1 MVVDVVRAVQAFA
14 GNMDVPGSPE
24 KYYAIVN
31 TALDRTKTSTYV
43 SETLLADT
51 LLVNNSFIYHARTIE
66 LSHLTGVSD
75 IHCLG
80 PQVLGGYRANS
91 STRFGCR

>member
-1 MVVDVVRAVQAFA
+1 VAVDVVRAIQAFA
-14 GNMDVPGSPE
+14 GNTDVPGSPE

-31 TALDRTKTSTYV
+31 TALDRTKTATYC

-51 LLVNNSFIYHARTIE
+51 LLVNYYFIHHARTK
-66 LSHLTGVSD
+66 LSHPTGVSD

-80 PQVLGGYRANS
+80 PQVLGRYCANS
-91 STRFGCR
+91 STRLRCR

>member
-1 MVVDVVRAVQAFA
+1 MAVDVVRAIQAFA

-31 TALDRTKTSTYV
+31 TALDRTKIATYV

-51 LLVNNSFIYHARTIE
+51 LLVNNSFIYHARTK
-66 LSHLTGVSD
+66 LLHPTGVSD

-80 PQVLGGYRANS
+80 SQLLGRCPANS